1 MASFQARS
9 SLAHC
14 HQYFHPFLATRPAI
28 SGAPGNAQLRTLLL
42 YTSKYM
48 LTSANVNMKLHA
60 HCGYIMPVLTFG
72 ATLWSG
78 NLADVKKLETV
89 QHKITHWILSTSHH
103 SYKKRLIL
111 LNILPVSLYNEMHTL
126 LLLAG
131 ILEGKFDVQWRD
143 FVQLVESSSRQS
155 SKKTFE
161 IPMKT
166 KKAGMNNFWY
176 RAPLLC
182 WKP

>member
-1 MASFQARS
+1 
-9 SLAHC
+9 
-14 HQYFHPFLATRPAI
+14 
-28 SGAPGNAQLRTLLL
+28 
-42 YTSKYM
+42 M

-89 QHKITHWILSTSHH
+89 QHKITRWILSTSHH

-111 LNILPVSLYNEMHTL
+111 LNIPPVSLYNEMHTL

-155 SKKTFE
+155 SNKTFK